1 MISGDKV
8 YYEDLELGA
17 EIDIEPVVIDKQK
30 MIDFAKEYDNI
41 PIHTDEEYAKNTHFK
56 KLIAPGVMAFM
67 SVWSSYLKNDF
78 CKDAL
83 LAGQSTKIEWLKPVF
98 AGDTLTAKAKITKL
112 IERNEKNSIA
122 EITIMVYNQNN
133 ECVMKNVTE
142 SVVKK
147 KNYKK

>member
-1 MISGDKV
+1 M
-8 YYEDLELGA
+8 YFEELKLGT
-17 EIDIEPVVIDKQK
+17 EIKIDPVVIDKQK

-67 SVWSSYLKNDF
+67 SVWASYLKCDF
-78 CKDAL
+78 VGDAL
-83 LAGQSTKIEWLKPVF
+83 IAGQSTKIEWLKPVF

-112 IERNEKNSIA
+112 TERNKKNGIA
-122 EITIMVYNQNN
+122 EITIIVYNQNN
-133 ECVMKNVTE
+133 ECVMKDVTE

-147 KNYKK
+147 KSYKR